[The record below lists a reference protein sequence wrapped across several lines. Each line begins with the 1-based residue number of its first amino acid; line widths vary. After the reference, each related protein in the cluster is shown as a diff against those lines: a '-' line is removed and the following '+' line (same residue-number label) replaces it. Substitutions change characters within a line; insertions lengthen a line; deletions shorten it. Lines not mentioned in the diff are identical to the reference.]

1 MSEAVAADADFLQ
14 APFLNEIL
22 QQSSTTSS
30 YQAAVPPC
38 RLVDG
43 IVAYNAVSNMKL
55 AGEVV
60 DNADTSIVHTYL
72 IRDCSFLGVRSNGLP
87 FHA

>member
-1 MSEAVAADADFLQ
+1 M
-14 APFLNEIL
+14 NEIL

-60 DNADTSIVHTYL
+60 EEGQAPTVAPPPKKHESKL
-72 IRDCSFLGVRSNGLP
+72 IAVDPAHMAENG
-87 FHA
+87 HEVEVVA